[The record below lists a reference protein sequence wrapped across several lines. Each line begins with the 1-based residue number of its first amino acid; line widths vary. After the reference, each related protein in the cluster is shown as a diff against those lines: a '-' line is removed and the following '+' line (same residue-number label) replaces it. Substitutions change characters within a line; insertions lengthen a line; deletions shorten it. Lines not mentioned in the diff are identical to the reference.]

1 MLGIV
6 VLNFNG
12 LELLKK
18 YLPNI
23 VKHSANA
30 NIYVIDNNS
39 NDGSQSYILNS
50 FSSVKLIKNEKNYG
64 YAEGYNKGLR
74 FVNDEILCL
83 INNDVLVLSIK
94 VKGTGDYLPE
104 YAGNLDIIN
113 CAAIEISKNLL

>member
-1 MLGIV
+1 MIGIV

-23 VKHSANA
+23 VKHSTNA

-50 FSSVKLIKNEKNYG
+50 FPAVKLIKND
-64 YAEGYNKGLR
+64 
-74 FVNDEILCL
+74 VN
-83 INNDVLVLSIK
+83 
-94 VKGTGDYLPE
+94 
-104 YAGNLDIIN
+104 
-113 CAAIEISKNLL
+113 